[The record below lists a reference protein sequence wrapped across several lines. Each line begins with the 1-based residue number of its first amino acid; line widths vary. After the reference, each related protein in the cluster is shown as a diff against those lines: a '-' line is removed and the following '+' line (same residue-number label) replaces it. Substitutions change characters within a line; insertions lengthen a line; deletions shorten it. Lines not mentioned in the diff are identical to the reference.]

1 MKERFADL
9 KERLSSDKKF
19 KTRFISIVTACV
31 VVVVL
36 AVAIPVGIHNSKID
50 TQPVEAESTN
60 DAEYEIAL
68 TTTPQAELTTEES
81 TKAPT
86 EAPKEAPT
94 QTPVTTKSATKASTT
109 KASTTKAVTT
119 KAATTKAQNSG
130 NNDYQKMIDA
140 GVPESLA
147 KNTHTSAADTISCWQ
162 ADEALVNGPLL
173 SPTCLYGCG
182 RITGFGTYGTC
193 ITFTLD
199 KNCPLCGQFVTANTC
214 HTCPY

>member
-60 DAEYEIAL
+60 GAEYEITL

-81 TKAPT
+81 TEAPT
-86 EAPKEAPT
+86 EAPMEAPT
-94 QTPVTTKSATKASTT
+94 QSATKASTT
-109 KASTTKAVTT
+109 KTSTTKTATT
-119 KAATTKAQNSG
+119 KAAATKAQNSG

-173 SPTCLYGCG
+173 SPTCSYGCG
-182 RITGFGTYGTC
+182 RITGFGTHGTC
-193 ITFTLD
+193 ITFTVD
-199 KNCPLCGQFVTANTC
+199 KNCPLCGQLVTANTC